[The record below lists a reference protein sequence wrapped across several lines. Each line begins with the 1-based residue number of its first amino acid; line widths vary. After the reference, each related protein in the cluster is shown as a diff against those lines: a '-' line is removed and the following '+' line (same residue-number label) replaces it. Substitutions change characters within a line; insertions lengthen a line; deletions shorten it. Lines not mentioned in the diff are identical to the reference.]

1 MNWKKLASLGVVAMM
16 SLSILGCGSDT
27 ASNDKAA
34 SSSSL
39 SGSITGSGSS
49 ALLPLAKD
57 AADKFKELHPEVSIT
72 LNGGGSGTGLKQVAD
87 GSVDIGNSDVAA
99 DTKLDKAVADGL
111 VDHKVCVVTM
121 APVVN
126 KDIAATVKSLTKQ
139 QLTDIF
145 TAKITNWKEVGGP
158 DEEIVLITRPSTSG
172 TRALFKEF
180 ALGGAEEASNKSL
193 ETDDSG
199 TLLQSIK
206 DNKGAIGYVA
216 LSYLVNN
223 QDVATVSVDG
233 VAPTLENTYNG
244 TYLVWGYE
252 HMYTKGEPNAT
263 VKSYLDFIM
272 SDEYGKFME
281 AQGYGVTSKMQ
292 VQR

>member
-57 AADKFKELHPEVSIT
+57 AADKFKELHPE
-72 LNGGGSGTGLKQVAD
+72 VAD

-158 DEEIVLITRPSTSG
+158 DEEIVHYL
-172 TRALFKEF
+172 K
-180 ALGGAEEASNKSL
+180 N
-193 ETDDSG
+193 
-199 TLLQSIK
+199 LL
-206 DNKGAIGYVA
+206 
-216 LSYLVNN
+216 
-223 QDVATVSVDG
+223 
-233 VAPTLENTYNG
+233 
-244 TYLVWGYE
+244 
-252 HMYTKGEPNAT
+252 
-263 VKSYLDFIM
+263 
-272 SDEYGKFME
+272 
-281 AQGYGVTSKMQ
+281 
-292 VQR
+292 

>member
-223 QDVATVSVDG
+223 QDVATVSIDG

-244 TYLVWGYE
+244 TYPVWGYE

-263 VKSYLDFIM
+263 VKAYLDFIM
-272 SDEYGKFME
+272 SDEYGKSME

>member
-57 AADKFKELHPEVSIT
+57 AADKFKELHPEVSVT

-244 TYLVWGYE
+244 TYPVWGYE

-263 VKSYLDFIM
+263 VKAYLDFIM
-272 SDEYGKFME
+272 SDEYGKSME